1 MKDLYRNILYQGK
14 NMFRDL
20 DFTFWGLM
28 YPIILATFFFVTFSG
43 ITNLELEPINVGL
56 GQDNPYLFILEDIDI
71 LNVILVEEKDIA
83 TSLDSEKIDGFI
95 QSDLNT
101 VVDRSGLGQTIIK
114 GIADQ
119 ILQTMALG
127 ESIENIDFNVDYL
140 SGQNQEAKGILV
152 IFYSLIAMVSTY
164 GVFAGI
170 EAVNLSQAN
179 LSPLGARIN
188 ITPIRKSTLLFSG
201 MVVGVATNIA
211 SNILL
216 IVYLQYV
223 LKLELLTNLGYS
235 AVFIL
240 LGNIFGISL
249 GLLIGSSNKKS
260 PGVKTMFSIVLT
272 LFLSFLAGLMSP
284 DIKVAIDKSFP
295 IVSKLNPVSIVTNS
309 LYRINLLGN
318 TSNLTQGMVALGVY
332 SILLLG
338 ISYLFL
344 RRSQYD
350 SI

>member
-95 QSDLNT
+95 QSDLNI

-179 LSPLGARIN
+179 LSPLGARI
-188 ITPIRKSTLLFSG
+188 
-201 MVVGVATNIA
+201 
-211 SNILL
+211 
-216 IVYLQYV
+216 
-223 LKLELLTNLGYS
+223 
-235 AVFIL
+235 
-240 LGNIFGISL
+240 
-249 GLLIGSSNKKS
+249 
-260 PGVKTMFSIVLT
+260 
-272 LFLSFLAGLMSP
+272 
-284 DIKVAIDKSFP
+284 
-295 IVSKLNPVSIVTNS
+295 
-309 LYRINLLGN
+309 
-318 TSNLTQGMVALGVY
+318 
-332 SILLLG
+332 
-338 ISYLFL
+338 
-344 RRSQYD
+344 
-350 SI
+350 